1 MCSPRNESQPDRLI
15 QMADLL
21 PGALYSFRVNAD
33 GSSEFLYVGQRMEE
47 MTGIP
52 LEELRRDGWAPM
64 GRIHPEDQ
72 DSLRASMAVSA
83 AALTPWQAEFRLD
96 HSRKGQIWIE
106 ARAVPQPE
114 PGGCLVWQGIFM
126 DITARKAQEM
136 EMLQARKRLE
146 SIIDAAPFGAHS
158 YRLEEGRL
166 VFSGFNRAAEQILGV
181 PHAGFVGKP
190 IEEAFPPLAQTEIP
204 AAYRQVAELGEP
216 YESEQIAYSEGGI
229 QGAFEIRAFQTG
241 PGQMTVFFRDIAE
254 RKKAELALAQE
265 RVFTNAVLDSVPG
278 LLYLY
283 DSDGRLVR
291 WNKQHELITG
301 YNAEELSQM
310 TLLSWY
316 RDSPEDLERI
326 GKAVQKAIDEGYA
339 EEDGNLQTKSGARIL
354 FHFTAVRL
362 EIEGRT
368 YFAGIGIDITE
379 RKRAEEEIRH
389 LNESLEERVRQR
401 TAELEAA
408 NRELESFSYSV
419 SHDLRAPLRAMDGFS
434 LALLE
439 DYGANLDDE
448 ARRFVK
454 QIRDGSR
461 RMNSLIEDLLRLSRL
476 GRAALSRQRV
486 DMDRLVREVA
496 EDLEIPELAPKVEF
510 RCSSLPSC
518 QGDPALLKQVWFNLI
533 SNALKYS
540 HRRPQVRIEVGC
552 EAGAQGEAYFVRDNG
567 VGFDMKYA
575 SKLFQVFQRLHG
587 QEEFEGNGVGLA
599 LSRQII
605 MRHGGGIWAESEPG
619 KGACFRFVITP
630 SISGGLS

>member
-1 MCSPRNESQPDRLI
+1 MCSPRNETMPDRLI
-15 QMADLL
+15 QMADVL

-47 MTGIP
+47 ITGIP
-52 LEELRRDGWAPM
+52 LEELRRDAWAPM
-64 GRIHPEDQ
+64 GRIHPDDQ
-72 DSLRASMAVSA
+72 ESIRANMAVSA
-83 AALTPWQAEFRLD
+83 ASLTPWEGEFRLD

-166 VFSGFNRAAEQILGV
+166 VFSGFNRAAERILGV
-181 PHAGFVGKP
+181 SHAGFVGKS

-241 PGQMTVFFRDIAE
+241 PGQMTVFFRDI
-254 RKKAELALAQE
+254 
-265 RVFTNAVLDSVPG
+265 
-278 LLYLY
+278 
-283 DSDGRLVR
+283 
-291 WNKQHELITG
+291 
-301 YNAEELSQM
+301 
-310 TLLSWY
+310 
-316 RDSPEDLERI
+316 
-326 GKAVQKAIDEGYA
+326 
-339 EEDGNLQTKSGARIL
+339 
-354 FHFTAVRL
+354 
-362 EIEGRT
+362 
-368 YFAGIGIDITE
+368 TE

-408 NRELESFSYSV
+408 NHELESFSYSV

-439 DYGANLDDE
+439 DYGASLDDE

-486 DMDRLVREVA
+486 DMDQLVREVA
-496 EDLEIPELAPKVEF
+496 EDLGIPATAPKVEF
-510 RCSSLPSC
+510 RFSRLPEC
-518 QGDPALLKQVWFNLI
+518 QGDPSLLKQVWFNLI

-540 HRRPQVRIEVGC
+540 QHRPQVCIEVGC
-552 EAGAQGEAYFVRDNG
+552 EAGAQGDAYFVRDNG

-575 SKLFQVFQRLHG
+575 AKLFQVFQRLHG

-605 MRHGGGIWAESEPG
+605 TRHGGSIWAESEPG
-619 KGACFRFVITP
+619 MGACFRFVINSP
-630 SISGGLS
+630 ISGGLP